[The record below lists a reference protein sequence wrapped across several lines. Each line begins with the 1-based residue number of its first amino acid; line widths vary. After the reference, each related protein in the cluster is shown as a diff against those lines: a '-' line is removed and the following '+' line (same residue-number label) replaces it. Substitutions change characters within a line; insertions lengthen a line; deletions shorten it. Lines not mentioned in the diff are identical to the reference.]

1 MPVPLLLIDTD
12 AVISTAADVVVI
24 GGGIIGTSAAY
35 YLARRGVK
43 VALVENGR
51 IGAEQCVATEL
62 IRDEQ
67 YTRAVVS
74 SQEPLMRFLDASR
87 G

>member
-1 MPVPLLLIDTD
+1 MPAPLLLIDTD
-12 AVISTAADVVVI
+12 AVISAVVVVI

-35 YLARRGVK
+35 YLVRRGMK

-62 IRDEQ
+62 ARDAQ
-67 YTRAVVS
+67 STRAVVS
-74 SQEPLMRFLDASR
+74 SQESLMRFLDASS